1 MVRERKIGPGD
12 HAKEAAK
19 EATKEPAKDSGKK
32 ARKGDPTDIP
42 FESQADPSDTDQADQ
57 DQAEP
62 NTVEPNTAEP
72 NKVDPGKTLGLGST
86 RSENDSV
93 LRPKRIDEMIG
104 QREVMEVLKIAIDA
118 ANKRED
124 PLGHILLD
132 GPPGLGKTTFAV
144 CIPQELG
151 VHVEMASGP
160 SLKAPKEILPYLTN
174 LQRRSVLFID
184 EIHRLPKP
192 VEEFLYTA
200 MEDFRVDIVL
210 GEGVNARTL
219 NLKLQPFTL
228 IGATTR
234 AGMLSGPLRDRFHIR
249 QHLSYYNQED
259 LVRILERNADKLRVE
274 VSHEALME
282 IARRSRG
289 TPRVAN
295 GRLLWVRDYA
305 MSKADGKVN
314 LSIAKSALEML
325 GIDSQ
330 GLDRQDRKYLE
341 TIVRVFAGG
350 PAGLEAIAH
359 TMGIS
364 SDTLEDE
371 VEPFL
376 LRSEMIIRTQRGRMI
391 TPLGTKV
398 LKDSP
403 KS

>member
-12 HAKEAAK
+12 QQDAESPDKDG
-19 EATKEPAKDSGKK
+19 PAENDSGK
-32 ARKGDPTDIP
+32 
-42 FESQADPSDTDQADQ
+42 DQ
-57 DQAEP
+57 DDSSGNVQGASGAPSASE
-62 NTVEPNTAEP
+62 
-72 NKVDPGKTLGLGST
+72 KSLGMGST
-86 RSENDSV
+86 RAENDAV

-104 QREVMEVLKIAIDA
+104 QRDVMEVLKIAIDA

-132 GPPGLGKTTFAV
+132 GPPGLGKTTFAI

-249 QHLSYYNQED
+249 QHLSYYDQED
-259 LVRILERNADKLRVE
+259 LVKILERNAEKLRVQI
-274 VSHEALME
+274 SRDASME

-295 GRLLWVRDYA
+295 GRLLWVRDFA
-305 MSKADGKVN
+305 MSKSDGTINQK
-314 LSIAKSALEML
+314 LTEKALEML
-325 GIDSQ
+325 GIDHR

-341 TIVRVFAGG
+341 TICRVFEGG

-376 LRSEMIIRTQRGRMI
+376 LRSEMIVRTQRGRVV
-391 TPLGTKV
+391 TQLGRDIV
-398 LKDSP
+398 GRP
-403 KS
+403 PQ

>member
-12 HAKEAAK
+12 QEDADSPDKNG
-19 EATKEPAKDSGKK
+19 PAENDSG
-32 ARKGDPTDIP
+32 
-42 FESQADPSDTDQADQ
+42 ENQ
-57 DQAEP
+57 D
-62 NTVEPNTAEP
+62 
-72 NKVDPGKTLGLGST
+72 DSSGKELGASGVSSGSEKSLGLGST
-86 RSENDSV
+86 RAENDAV

-104 QREVMEVLKIAIDA
+104 QRDVMEVLKIAIDA

-132 GPPGLGKTTFAV
+132 GPPGLGKTTFAI

-249 QHLSYYNQED
+249 QHLSYYDQED
-259 LVRILERNADKLRVE
+259 LVKILERNAEKLRVE
-274 VSHEALME
+274 ISRDASME

-295 GRLLWVRDYA
+295 GRLLWVRDFA
-305 MSKADGKVN
+305 MSKSDGRINQK
-314 LSIAKSALEML
+314 LTEQALEML
-325 GIDSQ
+325 GIDHR

-341 TIVRVFAGG
+341 TICRVFQGG

-359 TMGIS
+359 TMGVS

-376 LRSEMIIRTQRGRMI
+376 LRSEMIVRTQRGRVV
-391 TPLGTKV
+391 TPLG
-398 LKDSP
+398 LQIGS
-403 KS
+403 SNR

>member
-1 MVRERKIGPGD
+1 MLRDFGWGAGDLGMVRERKIGPNDEEDRDDQGLGSKGPGRVD
-12 HAKEAAK
+12 E
-19 EATKEPAKDSGKK
+19 TIDDPDS
-32 ARKGDPTDIP
+32 
-42 FESQADPSDTDQADQ
+42 DQADKPTT
-57 DQAEP
+57 D
-62 NTVEPNTAEP
+62 
-72 NKVDPGKTLGLGST
+72 KGLGLGST
-86 RSENDSV
+86 RSENDAV

-249 QHLSYYNQED
+249 QHLSYYNEED
-259 LVRILERNADKLRVE
+259 LVKILERNAEKLRVE
-274 VSHEALME
+274 ISHDASIE
-282 IARRSRG
+282 IAKRSRG

-305 MSKADGKVN
+305 MSKSDGRINKD
-314 LSIAKSALEML
+314 LTKKALEML
-325 GIDSQ
+325 GIDEL

-341 TIVRVFAGG
+341 TISRVFQGG

-359 TMGIS
+359 TMGVS

-391 TPLGTKV
+391 TGIG
-398 LKDSP
+398 LKIGNA
-403 KS
+403 KG

>member
-12 HAKEAAK
+12 QDEDREEHS
-19 EATKEPAKDSGKK
+19 DSQDT
-32 ARKGDPTDIP
+32 DPGELGRD
-42 FESQADPSDTDQADQ
+42 SDPSVGAAQ
-57 DQAEP
+57 E
-62 NTVEPNTAEP
+62 
-72 NKVDPGKTLGLGST
+72 KTLGLGSS
-86 RSENDSV
+86 RAENDAV

-104 QREVMEVLKIAIDA
+104 QRDVMEVLKIAIDA
-118 ANKRED
+118 ANKRDD

-249 QHLSYYNQED
+249 QHLSYYNEAD

-274 VSHEALME
+274 ISRDASVE
-282 IARRSRG
+282 IAKRSRG

-305 MSKADGKVN
+305 MSKSDGRIN
-314 LSIAKSALEML
+314 IQTAKNALEML
-325 GIDSQ
+325 GIDHL
-330 GLDRQDRKYLE
+330 GLDRQDRKYLQ
-341 TIVRVFAGG
+341 TVLRVFGGG

-359 TMGIS
+359 TMGVA

-376 LRSEMIIRTQRGRMI
+376 LRSEMIVRTQRGRVL
-391 TPLGTKV
+391 TTLGTQIG
-398 LKDSP
+398 ST
-403 KS
+403 SN